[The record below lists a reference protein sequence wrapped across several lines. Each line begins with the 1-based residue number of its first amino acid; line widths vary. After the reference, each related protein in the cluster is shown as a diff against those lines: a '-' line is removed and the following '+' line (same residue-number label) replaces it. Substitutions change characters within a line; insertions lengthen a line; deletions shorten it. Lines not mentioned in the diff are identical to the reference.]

1 MGGAVVVF
9 LSFQLH
15 CTYTYMKQFPRQRP
29 GASHHLHDASARNV
43 NTLAR
48 PINPSCQLAIIT
60 ETYTNAASSSQ
71 MQEKRHQ
78 NPRAVPDG
86 GPTIGHV
93 HSFSPPCSIFRPWGS
108 PHSDSDLPVRRDV
121 CWAPTSSRLDRWLLL
136 LLLLIIRMWVKM
148 EDLGDHRC

>member
-93 HSFSPPCSIFRPWGS
+93 HSFSPPVPSFGLGGHLILILTYQYAEMFVE
-108 PHSDSDLPVRRDV
+108 HLPLQD
-121 CWAPTSSRLDRWLLL
+121 WIADFFYYSY
-136 LLLLIIRMWVKM
+136 
-148 EDLGDHRC
+148 